1 MGVRRLVLAVLAA
14 LVMLGA
20 GVAGAQGGFPARGPF
35 DGAWAIDVRTAA
47 GPCGTGFAG
56 EYSITEGRIVGRF
69 TGAGGVREVTGSVS
83 PEGRFQMRIGGA
95 DGIVLTGQLQWR
107 VGWGEWESAGCSG
120 SFMTNRR

>member
-1 MGVRRLVLAVLAA
+1 MFLVLAMLLLATLFVRGGDA
-14 LVMLGA
+14 V
-20 GVAGAQGGFPARGPF
+20 AQGGWPARGPF
-35 DGAWAIDVRTAA
+35 DGGWAIDVRTAS

-69 TGAGGVREVTGSVS
+69 TGAGGVREVTGSVT
-83 PEGRFQMRIGGA
+83 PDGAFEMRIGGA
-95 DGIVLTGQLQWR
+95 DGIVLTGQLRWR